1 MKHFM
6 KFSQER
12 THSVSPIV
20 LFFQFYGFERF
31 LVRLCTKKT
40 EIFNSFQVVFSPTW
54 GNSRKNNTIT
64 LCDTVTTPGET
75 FVKMWDKIN
84 ENYLHPFL

>member
-20 LFFQFYGFERF
+20 LIFQFYGFESF
-31 LVRLCTKKT
+31 LVRLHTKITK
-40 EIFNSFQVVFSPTW
+40 IFNSFQVVLSPTW
-54 GNSRKNNTIT
+54 GNSQKNSKIT

-75 FVKMWDKIN
+75 FVKMWDQIN
-84 ENYLHPFL
+84 ESYLHPFL